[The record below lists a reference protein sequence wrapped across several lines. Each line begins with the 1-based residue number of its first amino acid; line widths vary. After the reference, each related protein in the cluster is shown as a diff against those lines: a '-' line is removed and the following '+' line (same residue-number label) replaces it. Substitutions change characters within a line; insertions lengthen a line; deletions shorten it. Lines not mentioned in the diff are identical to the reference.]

1 MAAEA
6 EFQKV
11 GLLDDTP
18 QSAAGLRVVQA
29 LLQADNI
36 DSDQW
41 NRLVPSP
48 HVSPLKPFGCTP
60 FFNLSCTSGCMTLR
74 VKLLNFLQF
83 DLLQGATG
91 RFAKSGKKCS
101 ECSYVKI
108 VNGECRIRRSF
119 CATMCLPG
127 GTETAKLFSRT
138 EVLLYSQGR
147 SLEQHAIDFSGPWTA

>member
-29 LLQADNI
+29 LLQADSI

-48 HVSPLKPFGCTP
+48 KVS
-60 FFNLSCTSGCMTLR
+60 
-74 VKLLNFLQF
+74 
-83 DLLQGATG
+83 
-91 RFAKSGKKCS
+91 
-101 ECSYVKI
+101 
-108 VNGECRIRRSF
+108 RRR
-119 CATMCLPG
+119 PVWY
-127 GTETAKLFSRT
+127 
-138 EVLLYSQGR
+138 VLL
-147 SLEQHAIDFSGPWTA
+147 